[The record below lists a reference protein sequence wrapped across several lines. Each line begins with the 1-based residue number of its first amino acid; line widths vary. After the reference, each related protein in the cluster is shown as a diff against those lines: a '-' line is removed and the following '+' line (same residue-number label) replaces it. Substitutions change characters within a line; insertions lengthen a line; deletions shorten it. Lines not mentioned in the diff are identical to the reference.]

1 MFIWCLCKT
10 KKKAKKDNNQT
21 KGLREI
27 KNNYK
32 PSDINSND
40 DSEEIRKYFIDRMI
54 QMIEYMSAKV
64 FSGNVRN
71 KDAENVRINQAK
83 TVINAC
89 NVGNRIL
96 KDFEYDK
103 ILKEV
108 NELKNAI
115 LYDADGKEV
124 IEIAPEKFD
133 AIDDLDSKIAKLED
147 NEWSE

>member
-1 MFIWCLCKT
+1 MTSKKT
-10 KKKAKKDNNQT
+10 KKDEKSQRELKS
-21 KGLREI
+21 LREI
-27 KNNYK
+27 KKNYK
-32 PSDINSND
+32 PSDISSKE

-54 QMIEYMSAKV
+54 LMIEYMSAKV

-83 TVINAC
+83 TIINAC

-108 NELKNAI
+108 NELKSAI
-115 LYDADGKEV
+115 LYEGEDGQI
-124 IEIAPEKFD
+124 IEIHSD
-133 AIDDLDSKIAKLED
+133 NVIDELDSKIEKLEA
-147 NEWSE
+147 NERSE

>member
-1 MFIWCLCKT
+1 MT
-10 KKKAKKDNNQT
+10 SKKKKNAKKDIKEKT

-27 KNNYK
+27 KRKYK
-32 PSDINSND
+32 PIEISAND
-40 DSEEIRKYFIDRMI
+40 DTEEIRKYFIDRMI
-54 QMIEYMSAKV
+54 LTIEYMSAKI

-71 KDAENVRINQAK
+71 KDAENVRINQMKA
-83 TVINAC
+83 VINAC

-108 NELKNAI
+108 YELKNAV
-115 LYDADGKEV
+115 LYDNDGVQV
-124 IEIAPEKFD
+124 IEIAPDQFD
-133 AIDDLDSKIAKLED
+133 AIDNLDSKIAKLEE

>member
-1 MFIWCLCKT
+1 MTT
-10 KKKAKKDNNQT
+10 KKKKNAKKDIKEKT
-21 KGLREI
+21 KGLRDI
-27 KNNYK
+27 KKLYH
-32 PSDINSND
+32 PIDISSDN

-54 QMIEYMSAKV
+54 LTIEYMSAKI

>member
-1 MFIWCLCKT
+1 MT
-10 KKKAKKDNNQT
+10 SKKKKNAKKDIKEKT
-21 KGLREI
+21 KGLRDI
-27 KNNYK
+27 KNQYK
-32 PSDINSND
+32 PIDISSKD
-40 DSEEIRKYFIDRMI
+40 DAEDIRKYFIDRMI
-54 QMIEYMSAKV
+54 LTIEYMSAKI

-71 KDAENVRINQAK
+71 KDAENVRINQMKA
-83 TVINAC
+83 VINAC

-108 NELKNAI
+108 SELKNAV

-133 AIDDLDSKIAKLED
+133 AIDDLDSKISKLEE
-147 NEWSE
+147 NEWKEA

>member
-1 MFIWCLCKT
+1 MT
-10 KKKAKKDNNQT
+10 SKKPKNPKKDIKEKT

-27 KNNYK
+27 KKKYK
-32 PSDINSND
+32 PIEISAND
-40 DSEEIRKYFIDRMI
+40 DAEEIRKYFIDRMI
-54 QMIEYMSAKV
+54 LTIEYMSAKI

-71 KDAENVRINQAK
+71 KDAENVRINQMKA
-83 TVINAC
+83 VINAC

-103 ILKEV
+103 ILSEV
-108 NELKNAI
+108 NELKNAV
-115 LYDADGKEV
+115 LYDADGGEV

-133 AIDDLDSKIAKLED
+133 AIDDLDSKIAKLEE

>member
-1 MFIWCLCKT
+1 MT
-10 KKKAKKDNNQT
+10 KKKTNNDKKS
-21 KGLREI
+21 LREI
-27 KNNYK
+27 KNRYK
-32 PSDINSND
+32 PSDISEND
-40 DSEEIRKYFIDRMI
+40 DSEDIRKYFIGRMI
-54 QMIEYMSAKV
+54 EMIEYMSAKV

-103 ILKEV
+103 ILDEV
-108 NELKNAI
+108 YELKKAV
-115 LYDADGKEV
+115 LYDSDGKEV
-124 IEIAPEKFD
+124 IEIPPDQFD
-133 AIDDLDSKIAKLED
+133 AIDDLDSKIAKLEE

>member
-1 MFIWCLCKT
+1 M
-10 KKKAKKDNNQT
+10 
-21 KGLREI
+21 REI
-27 KNNYK
+27 KKKYK
-32 PSDINSND
+32 PIEISAND

-54 QMIEYMSAKV
+54 LTIEYMSAKI

-71 KDAENVRINQAK
+71 KDAENVRINQMKA
-83 TVINAC
+83 VINAC

-108 NELKNAI
+108 HELKNAV
-115 LYDADGKEV
+115 LYDSEGNEV

-133 AIDDLDSKIAKLED
+133 AIDDLDSKIAKLEE

>member
-1 MFIWCLCKT
+1 MT
-10 KKKAKKDNNQT
+10 KRRQKQLKEKY
-21 KGLREI
+21 E
-27 KNNYK
+27 
-32 PSDINSND
+32 PSDITSDND
-40 DSEEIRKYFIDRMI
+40 AEEIRKYFIGRMI
-54 QMIEYMSAKV
+54 ETIEYMSAKV
-64 FSGNVRN
+64 FSGRVRDR
-71 KDAENVRINQAK
+71 DAENVRINQMK
-83 TVINAC
+83 VIINAC

-115 LYDADGKEV
+115 LYDKDGKEI

-133 AIDDLDSKIAKLED
+133 AIDDLDSKIAKLEE

>member
-1 MFIWCLCKT
+1 MTT
-10 KKKAKKDNNQT
+10 KKANNENI

-27 KNNYK
+27 KNSYK
-32 PSDINSND
+32 PIDISSKE
-40 DSEEIRKYFIDRMI
+40 DSEDIRKYFIDRMI

-103 ILKEV
+103 ILSEV

-115 LYDADGKEV
+115 LYEDNGVKV
-124 IEIAPEKFD
+124 IEVPPDQFD
-133 AIDDLDSKIAKLED
+133 AIDDLDSKIAKLEE

>member
-1 MFIWCLCKT
+1 MTT
-10 KKKAKKDNNQT
+10 KKT

-27 KNNYK
+27 KNEYK
-32 PSDINSND
+32 PIDISSKD
-40 DSEEIRKYFIDRMI
+40 ESEEIRKYFIDRMI

-71 KDAENVRINQAK
+71 KDTETVRINQMKA
-83 TVINAC
+83 VINAC

-108 NELKNAI
+108 NELKNAV
-115 LYDADGKEV
+115 LYDNEGNEI

-133 AIDDLDSKIAKLED
+133 AIDDLDSKIAKLEE

>member
-1 MFIWCLCKT
+1 MT
-10 KKKAKKDNNQT
+10 KKKGKNEKKS
-21 KGLREI
+21 LREI
-27 KNNYK
+27 KKRYK
-32 PSDINSND
+32 PSNISEND
-40 DSEEIRKYFIDRMI
+40 DSEKIRKYFIGRIIEMS
-54 QMIEYMSAKV
+54 EYMSAKV

-103 ILKEV
+103 LLDEV
-108 NELKNAI
+108 YELKKAV
-115 LYDADGKEV
+115 LYDSDGDEI
-124 IEIAPEKFD
+124 IEISPEKFD
-133 AIDDLDSKIAKLED
+133 AIDSLDSKIAKLEE

>member
-1 MFIWCLCKT
+1 MTTKKT
-10 KKKAKKDNNQT
+10 KNAKKDIKEKT

-27 KNNYK
+27 KRKYK
-32 PSDINSND
+32 PIEISAND
-40 DSEEIRKYFIDRMI
+40 DVEEIRKYFIDRMI
-54 QMIEYMSAKV
+54 LTIEYMSAKI

-71 KDAENVRINQAK
+71 KDAENVRINQMKA
-83 TVINAC
+83 VINAC

-108 NELKNAI
+108 SELKSAI
-115 LYDADGKEV
+115 LLDNDGASV
-124 IEIAPEKFD
+124 IEIAPENYE
-133 AIDDLDSKIAKLED
+133 AIGNLDSKIAKLEA

>member
-1 MFIWCLCKT
+1 MT
-10 KKKAKKDNNQT
+10 KKKAKKD
-21 KGLREI
+21 KIELKSLREI
-27 KNNYK
+27 KRQYK
-32 PSDINSND
+32 PSNINSNND
-40 DSEEIRKYFIDRMI
+40 AEDIRKYFIDRMI
-54 QMIEYMSAKV
+54 LMIEYMSAKV